1 MVTKAFRTVF
11 IKQYVPFLW
20 GFCCCCGGGCCSSS
34 FFSDMYAKVGYF
46 TVIATL
52 VVRVCVSVRVCAWCV
67 LVCAWC
73 VRGVCVHMM
82 ETIFSRDK
90 RHAQ

>member
-1 MVTKAFRTVF
+1 
-11 IKQYVPFLW
+11 
-20 GFCCCCGGGCCSSS
+20 
-34 FFSDMYAKVGYF
+34 MYAKVGYF

-52 VVRVCVSVRVCAWCV
+52 VVRVCVCVRVCV
-67 LVCAWC
+67 RGVCLC